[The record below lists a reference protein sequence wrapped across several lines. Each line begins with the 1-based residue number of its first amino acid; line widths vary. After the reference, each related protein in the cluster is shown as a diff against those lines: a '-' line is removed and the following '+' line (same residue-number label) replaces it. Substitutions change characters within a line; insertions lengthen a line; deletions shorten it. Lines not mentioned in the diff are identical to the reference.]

1 MRVPDDP
8 GPGVSEQGA
17 SEAVGHG
24 TLSGREASLFCR
36 PISGTLDER
45 AERSRGNGIMHER
58 RKGAGDRIAVSGE
71 PVLHL
76 PVGTGAARGRK
87 RVIRAK
93 ANKAEEPK
101 PATIEELQSQV
112 NDLTKQARELKD
124 EVFRLRVERDVLEK
138 AAEVIKKEEG
148 VSLGSLTNR
157 DKAVVIDALRNRYN
171 GSVFKTKI

>member
-36 PISGTLDER
+36 RISGTLDER

-58 RKGAGDRIAVSGE
+58 RKRAGDRVAISGE
-71 PVLHL
+71 PLLHL
-76 PVGTGAARGRK
+76 PVGTGAARGRE

-93 ANKAEEPK
+93 AKQDRRTKAGHHRR
-101 PATIEELQSQV
+101 A
-112 NDLTKQARELKD
+112 
-124 EVFRLRVERDVLEK
+124 
-138 AAEVIKKEEG
+138 
-148 VSLGSLTNR
+148 
-157 DKAVVIDALRNRYN
+157 
-171 GSVFKTKI
+171 SVTGQ